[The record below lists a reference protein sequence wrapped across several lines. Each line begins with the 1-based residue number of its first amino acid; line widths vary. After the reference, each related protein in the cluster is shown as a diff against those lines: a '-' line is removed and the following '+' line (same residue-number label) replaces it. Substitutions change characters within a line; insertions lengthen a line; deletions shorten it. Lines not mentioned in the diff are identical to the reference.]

1 MAGWQTL
8 SSEEVFKSPWLR
20 VRRDKVLNQ
29 HGTPL
34 TYSIAET
41 VKKPSVF
48 IVALNDAGQVFM
60 QMVYRYPV
68 DQTWW
73 EIPAGF
79 SDEPDALAAAKRE
92 LQEEADLVSDDW
104 VELGDFFQAPGV
116 AVIPGKAFLAR
127 NVRRGNGERD
137 LEEDLSEPQFFDF
150 DEAEEMV
157 RTSKIKDAPVIIA
170 LYLAHLHVQHSKGAK
185 A

>member
-1 MAGWQTL
+1 MAGWQVL

-20 VRRDKVLNQ
+20 VRRDEVLNQ
-29 HGTPL
+29 NGTPL

-60 QMVYRYPV
+60 QKVYRYPV
-68 DQTWW
+68 DTTWW

-104 VELGDFFQAPGV
+104 VELGDFFQAPGI
-116 AVIPGKAFLAR
+116 AVMPGKAFLAR
-127 NVRRGNGERD
+127 NTRLGNGERD
-137 LEEDLSEPQFFDF
+137 LEEDLGEPQFFDF
-150 DEAEEMV
+150 DQAEEMV
-157 RTSKIKDAPVIIA
+157 RTGEIKDAPTIA
-170 LYLAHLHVQHSKGAK
+170 TLYLARLHNQKEDKS
-185 A
+185 